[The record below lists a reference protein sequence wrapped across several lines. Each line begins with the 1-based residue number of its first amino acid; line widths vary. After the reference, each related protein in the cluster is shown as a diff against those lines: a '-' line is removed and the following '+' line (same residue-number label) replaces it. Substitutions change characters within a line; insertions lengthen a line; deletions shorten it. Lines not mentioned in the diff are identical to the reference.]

1 MEYMNLKGKTARL
14 VLIFILIAS
23 ISGYELFSYLTRP
36 KFAYIEC
43 MKVFDGFKLKK
54 ELEAEL
60 IRISSAR
67 QISIDTLKNVITK
80 LQVQSEN
87 VKTMTDGQSKI
98 LAEINMYKGKIRELE
113 TVNSN
118 LADEYDTRIWKQL
131 NQYIQDY
138 ADKYGYDIIFGA
150 KGDAT
155 IMAAKIKFNKTKEII
170 EYVNNKYDGI
180 E

>member
-1 MEYMNLKGKTARL
+1 MKWTNKTSRTVIVVFLIVAFSGFEIFNYM
-14 VLIFILIAS
+14 S
-23 ISGYELFSYLTRP
+23 RP
-36 KFAYIEC
+36 KLAYIEC
-43 MKVFDGFKLKK
+43 IKVFEGFKLKK

-60 IRISSAR
+60 SRITAAR
-67 QISIDTLKNVITK
+67 RITLDTLKNVITT
-80 LQVQSEN
+80 LQLQLEN
-87 VKTMTDGQSKI
+87 SKTKSADQSKI
-98 LAEINMYKGKIRELE
+98 LSEINMYKGQFKELE

-138 ADKYGYDIIFGA
+138 ADKKGFDIIFGA

-155 IMAAKIKFNKTKEII
+155 IMAAKIKYNKTDELI